1 MRSQS
6 DCPGLEMGPTLDELK
21 KHSIKEVDLDD
32 KFSNEEIFILHKKKT
47 EKIMRIMVA
56 IMVSVLIFTIYFLL
70 END

>member
-1 MRSQS
+1 M
-6 DCPGLEMGPTLDELK
+6 
-21 KHSIKEVDLDD
+21 DD